1 MSSTLAVAPGQSATT
16 LAPADRARRSLLK
29 RNPALR
35 RMLLAALV
43 STCGDRLHQVA
54 LAALVLGMTN
64 SMASAGL
71 IFVVSTIPYALFG
84 LPVGALVDRWN
95 RRTAMIVADLVRG
108 VLVLGIPIAVAIN
121 LPLVY
126 ALLFCLTC
134 ATMVFTPARQAAVPD
149 LVDAEDLSS
158 ANTLFQA
165 VNYLVDVIA
174 FPVAGVLVAL
184 LITNLGVQR
193 GTFVIFAVD
202 AISYV
207 LSATLLVGLPMA
219 RADRDKVLAPLSQ
232 LAGQV
237 AQGLRFLRGNAEV
250 RTNTILLTLGPLM
263 LGSLHTLWIG
273 FAWRVSDTGTFGYG
287 VIETAN
293 ALGTL
298 TGLWLL
304 PRIMRRLNC
313 GRTVLLGFAV
323 MGAGVVLA
331 GLSESLPVVA
341 VLAAFVGLG
350 NMMLLV
356 PSITFVQRQTPSEL
370 RGRVFA
376 VRLML
381 TFSAFSVSNAVAG
394 GLADPIGVSH
404 LMLIL
409 GFGMLLLAGAASLFT
424 SAREAV

>member
-1 MSSTLAVAPGQSATT
+1 
-16 LAPADRARRSLLK
+16 
-29 RNPALR
+29 
-35 RMLLAALV
+35 MLLAALV

-95 RRTAMIVADLVRG
+95 RRTAMIVADLVRA
-108 VLVLGIPIAVAIN
+108 VLVLGIPAAVVIN

-149 LVDAEDLSS
+149 LVASDDLAS

-174 FPVAGVLVAL
+174 FPFAGVLVAL
-184 LITNLGVQR
+184 FIANLGVQR
-193 GTFVIFAVD
+193 GTLVVFGLD
-202 AISYV
+202 AISYC
-207 LSATLLVGLPMA
+207 LSAGLLLGLPPG
-219 RADRDKVLAPLSQ
+219 RVDCDKVRAPLRQ
-232 LAGQV
+232 LTTQV
-237 AQGLRFLRGNAEV
+237 AEGLHFLRGNAVV

-304 PRIMRRLNC
+304 PRIMHRLNT
-313 GRTVLLGFAV
+313 GRTILLGFTV

-331 GLSESLPVVA
+331 GLTASLPVVA
-341 VLAAFVGLG
+341 GLAALIGLG
-350 NMMLLV
+350 NMLLLV
-356 PSITFVQRQTPSEL
+356 PSITLVQRLTPPDL

-381 TFSAFSVSNAVAG
+381 TFGAFSLSNALAG
-394 GLADPIGVSH
+394 GLADPVGVSQ
-404 LMLIL
+404 LMLVL
-409 GFGMLLLAGAASLFT
+409 GCGMLVLAGTASLFG

>member
-1 MSSTLAVAPGQSATT
+1 MSSLAVAPARSVRRF
-16 LAPADRARRSLLK
+16 LPVDRLGGSLVRRNS
-29 RNPALR
+29 ALR

-71 IFVVSTIPYALFG
+71 IFVVSTLPYALFG

-95 RRTAMIVADLVRG
+95 RRTAMFSTDLIRS
-108 VLVLGIPIAVAIN
+108 VLVLGIPFAVIVS

-134 ATMVFTPARQAAVPD
+134 ASMIFNPARQAAIPD
-149 LVDAEDLSS
+149 LVEADDLSS

-174 FPVAGVLVAL
+174 FPLAGIVVAL
-184 LITNLGVQR
+184 LIEQLGFQQ
-193 GTFVIFAVD
+193 GTFVVFGVD

-207 LSATLLVGLPMA
+207 LSAALLIGLPIGRVEPDASSRELRGM
-219 RADRDKVLAPLSQ
+219 
-232 LAGQV
+232 AGQV
-237 AQGLRFLRGNAEV
+237 AEGLRYLCGNAV
-250 RTNTILLTLGPLM
+250 LRTNTILLTLGPLL

-287 VIETAN
+287 VVETAN

-304 PRIMRRLNC
+304 PRILARLNA
-313 GRTVLLGFAV
+313 GRTILLGFGV
-323 MGAGVVLA
+323 MGTAVALA
-331 GLSESLPVVA
+331 GASQSLPVVA
-341 VLAAFVGLG
+341 VLAAACGLG
-350 NMMLLV
+350 NMVFLV
-356 PSITFVQRQTPSEL
+356 PSITLTQRQTPPPL

-381 TFSAFSVSNAVAG
+381 TFSAFSVSNALAG
-394 GLADPIGVSH
+394 GLADSVGVSH
-404 LMLIL
+404 LLLML
-409 GFGMLLLAGAASLFT
+409 GGGMLLMAGAASLFA

>member
-1 MSSTLAVAPGQSATT
+1 MSSLAVAPWRSAKRF
-16 LAPADRARRSLLK
+16 APVDRPAGALIR

-54 LAALVLGMTN
+54 LAALVLGMTD

-95 RRTAMIVADLVRG
+95 RRTAMITADLVRA
-108 VLVLGIPIAVAIN
+108 VLVLGIPVAVVIN

-134 ATMVFTPARQAAVPD
+134 ATMVFNPARQAAIPD
-149 LVDAEDLSS
+149 LVAAEELSS

-165 VNYLVDVIA
+165 VNYLVDLIA
-174 FPVAGVLVAL
+174 FPIAGVLVAL
-184 LITNLGVQR
+184 FIQQFGIQR
-193 GTFVIFAVD
+193 GTFVVFGVD
-202 AISYV
+202 AVSYA
-207 LSATLLVGLPMA
+207 LSASLLLGLRIGHAERTKLP
-219 RADRDKVLAPLSQ
+219 APLSQ

-237 AQGLRFLRGNAEV
+237 AEGLRFLRSNVAL
-250 RTNTILLTLGPLM
+250 RTNTILLTLGPLL

-298 TGLWLL
+298 AGLWLL
-304 PRIMRRLNC
+304 PRVLQRFNP
-313 GRTVLLGFAV
+313 GRVVLLGFGLMGTAV
-323 MGAGVVLA
+323 SLA
-331 GLSESLPVVA
+331 GLSQSLPLVA
-341 VLAAFVGLG
+341 GLAAFSGLG
-350 NMMLLV
+350 NMMFLV
-356 PSITFVQRQTPSEL
+356 PSITLVQRQVPPEL

-381 TFSAFSVSNAVAG
+381 TFGAFAVSNAVAG
-394 GLADPIGVSH
+394 GLADSIGVSQ
-404 LMLIL
+404 LLLLL
-409 GFGMLLLAGAASLFT
+409 GCGMLLMAGTASLFA
-424 SAREAV
+424 SAREVV

>member
-1 MSSTLAVAPGQSATT
+1 MSSLAVAP
-16 LAPADRARRSLLK
+16 ARSVKRFVPVARVGGSLVR
-29 RNPALR
+29 RNRALR

-54 LAALVLGMTN
+54 LAALVLGMTD

-95 RRTAMIVADLVRG
+95 YRTAMISMDLVRG
-108 VLVLGIPIAVAIN
+108 LLVLGIPFAVVIN

-134 ATMVFTPARQAAVPD
+134 ASMVFNPARQASIPD
-149 LVDAEDLSS
+149 VVAADDLSS

-174 FPVAGVLVAL
+174 FPLAGIVVAVL
-184 LITNLGVQR
+184 IQQLGFQR
-193 GTFVIFAVD
+193 GTFVVFGVD

-207 LSATLLVGLPMA
+207 LSAALLIGLPIG
-219 RADRDKVLAPLSQ
+219 RAERDASPGPLSG
-232 LAGQV
+232 LAEQV
-237 AQGLRFLRGNAEV
+237 AEGLRYLLGNAQL
-250 RTNTILLTLGPLM
+250 RTNTILLTLGPLL

-287 VIETAN
+287 VIETTN

-298 TGLWLL
+298 LGLWLL
-304 PRIMRRLNC
+304 PRILARLNT
-313 GRTVLLGFAV
+313 GRTILLGFGV
-323 MGAGVVLA
+323 MGTAIALA
-331 GLSESLPVVA
+331 GMSQSLPLVA
-341 VLAAFVGLG
+341 GLASLCGLG
-350 NMMLLV
+350 NMIFLV
-356 PSITFVQRQTPSEL
+356 PSITLVQRQAPPAL

-381 TFSAFSVSNAVAG
+381 TFSAFSVSNALAG
-394 GLADPIGVSH
+394 GLADSVGVSQ
-404 LMLIL
+404 LLLVL
-409 GFGMLLLAGAASLFT
+409 GGGMLLMAGIASLFA
-424 SAREAV
+424 SAREVV

>member
-1 MSSTLAVAPGQSATT
+1 MSSLAVAPARSAKR
-16 LAPADRARRSLLK
+16 LAPLDRLAGSLIM

-95 RRTAMIVADLVRG
+95 RRITMITADLVRG
-108 VLVLGIPIAVAIN
+108 VLVLGIPIAVVIN

-134 ATMVFTPARQAAVPD
+134 ASMVFNPARQASIPD
-149 LVDAEDLSS
+149 LVAADELSS
-158 ANTLFQA
+158 ANSLFQA

-174 FPVAGVLVAL
+174 FPLAGILVAL
-184 LITNLGVQR
+184 LIQQLGFQR
-193 GTFVIFAVD
+193 GTFVVFGVD

-207 LSATLLVGLPMA
+207 LSAALLIGLPIG
-219 RADRDKVLAPLSQ
+219 RAERDTPPGPLSH

-237 AQGLRFLRGNAEV
+237 AEGLRYLVGNAQL
-250 RTNTILLTLGPLM
+250 RTNTILLTLGPLL

-287 VIETAN
+287 VVETSN

-298 TGLWLL
+298 AGLWLL
-304 PRIMRRLNC
+304 PRILRRLNS
-313 GRTVLLGFAV
+313 GRTILVGFAI
-323 MGAGVVLA
+323 MGTAIAAA
-331 GLSESLPVVA
+331 GLTQSLP
-341 VLAAFVGLG
+341 
-350 NMMLLV
+350 
-356 PSITFVQRQTPSEL
+356 I
-370 RGRVFA
+370 
-376 VRLML
+376 
-381 TFSAFSVSNAVAG
+381 
-394 GLADPIGVSH
+394 
-404 LMLIL
+404 
-409 GFGMLLLAGAASLFT
+409 AASFAAL
-424 SAREAV
+424 S

>member
-1 MSSTLAVAPGQSATT
+1 MSSLAVAPARSVKRFV
-16 LAPADRARRSLLK
+16 PAARVGGSLIR
-29 RNPALR
+29 RNRGLR

-54 LAALVLGMTN
+54 LAALVLGMTD

-95 RRTAMIVADLVRG
+95 RRTAMISADLVRG
-108 VLVLGIPIAVAIN
+108 LLVLGIPFAVVIN

-134 ATMVFTPARQAAVPD
+134 ASMVFNPARQASIPELVAADD
-149 LVDAEDLSS
+149 LAS

-174 FPVAGVLVAL
+174 FPLAGILVAL
-184 LITNLGVQR
+184 LIQQLGFQR
-193 GTFVIFAVD
+193 GTFVVFGVD

-207 LSATLLVGLPMA
+207 LSAGLLIGLPVG
-219 RADRDKVLAPLSQ
+219 RAERDTPPGPLSQ

-237 AQGLRFLRGNAEV
+237 AEGLRYLVGNAQL
-250 RTNTILLTLGPLM
+250 RTNTILLTLGPLL

-287 VIETAN
+287 VVETTN

-304 PRIMRRLNC
+304 PRILARLNT
-313 GRTVLLGFAV
+313 GRTILLGFGV
-323 MGAGVVLA
+323 MGTAIALA
-331 GLSESLPVVA
+331 GSSESLPLVA
-341 VLAAFVGLG
+341 GLAALCGLG
-350 NMMLLV
+350 NMIFLV
-356 PSITFVQRQTPSEL
+356 PSITLVQRQVPPAL

-394 GLADPIGVSH
+394 GLADSVGVSH
-404 LMLIL
+404 LFMLL
-409 GFGMLLLAGAASLFT
+409 GGGMLLMAVAASLFA
-424 SAREAV
+424 SAREVA